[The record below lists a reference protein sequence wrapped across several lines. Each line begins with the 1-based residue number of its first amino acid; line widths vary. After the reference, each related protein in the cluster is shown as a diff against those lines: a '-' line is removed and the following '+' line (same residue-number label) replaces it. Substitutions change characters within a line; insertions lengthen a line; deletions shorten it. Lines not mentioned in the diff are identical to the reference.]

1 MSYLDQVNLSSYTL
15 DLEIERR
22 DQLWEVSG
30 KILYIFSTDGE
41 IYIKINDQNS
51 ALIDLRLVKKI
62 RIPFERLYLTNP
74 SQPGKHCLLVIS
86 NILTIPEP
94 IDFT

>member
-1 MSYLDQVNLSSYTL
+1 MPYLDQVNLSSYTL
-15 DLEIERR
+15 DLGTERR

-74 SQPGKHCLLVIS
+74 SQVGKQCLLVIS